1 MSEITMDTE
10 SHYGA
15 GHRLETAR
23 TEEGVMPFF
32 DVTLIERVVTADEV
46 TFSVAAASAEAAA
59 RLVLAAVPDD
69 TEPNGVRRVRLPD
82 GQEGGLEP
90 EEVTHGEITARVSFA
105 GVDECCGEFGP
116 SSFYDPGIVE
126 ARALRRV
133 LERAIL
139 DTTYPE
145 GHAVSQRLLL
155 WLREQGA

>member
-1 MSEITMDTE
+1 IITKSAEEPPKGSLLNANQHTE

-32 DVTLIERVVTADEV
+32 DVTLIERVVTSDEV
-46 TFSVAAASAEAAA
+46 TFRVAAASAEAAA

-116 SSFYDPGIVE
+116 SSFYDPGIVDRI
-126 ARALRRV
+126 ASQIA
-133 LERAIL
+133 AI
-139 DTTYPE
+139 
-145 GHAVSQRLLL
+145 AI
-155 WLREQGA
+155 